1 MAEMS
6 DFDAGLSKMGLGI
19 RRAPAGFRE
28 ADEGFRRADEGF
40 IEALEALKVVTLA
53 RGTLDER
60 WREMV
65 ETIARLETLVLAQGD
80 EVRAL
85 RDLVDKPTPP
95 PA

>member
-1 MAEMS
+1 MS
-6 DFDAGLSKMGLGI
+6 EFDAGLGKMENGI
-19 RRAPAGFRE
+19 RQAQAGFRE

-40 IEALEALKVVTLA
+40 IEALEALKVVTIA

-65 ETIARLETLVLAQGD
+65 ETIARLETLVIAQGD

-85 RDLVDKPTPP
+85 RDLVRNSTPP